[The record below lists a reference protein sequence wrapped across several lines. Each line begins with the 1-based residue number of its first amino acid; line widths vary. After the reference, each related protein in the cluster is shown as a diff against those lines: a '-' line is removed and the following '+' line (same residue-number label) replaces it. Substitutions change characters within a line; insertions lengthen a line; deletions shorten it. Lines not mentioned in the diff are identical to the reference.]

1 MWPILQFPGDLVTF
15 TVETRNEKLQFLQYD
30 DFMTEVSSAE
40 LISCHFL
47 FWYQGQIQRFWKS
60 GLYVSHQGWPTKKI
74 LGFRWS
80 KKTKITLEAI
90 SFWRNI
96 SISVFKFSPFLYTM
110 KACRCN
116 IINFS
121 KLTNPLIRKEK
132 KHAYSSQCE
141 NKKFVKLDFVLNK
154 LFHKTL

>member
-15 TVETRNEKLQFLQYD
+15 TVETLNEKLQLLQYD

-40 LISCHFL
+40 PISCHFL

-60 GLYVSHQGWPTKKI
+60 GLYVGHQDWPTKKI

-80 KKTKITLEAI
+80 KKTKITLKAI

-96 SISVFKFSPFLYTM
+96 SISVFKFSPFIFIYNESLPM
-110 KACRCN
+110 KYYQFFKTYKPFNKERGKA
-116 IINFS
+116 
-121 KLTNPLIRKEK
+121 LIQQSTWK
-132 KHAYSSQCE
+132 
-141 NKKFVKLDFVLNK
+141 
-154 LFHKTL
+154 

>member
-1 MWPILQFPGDLVTF
+1 
-15 TVETRNEKLQFLQYD
+15 
-30 DFMTEVSSAE
+30 
-40 LISCHFL
+40 
-47 FWYQGQIQRFWKS
+47 
-60 GLYVSHQGWPTKKI
+60 
-74 LGFRWS
+74 
-80 KKTKITLEAI
+80 
-90 SFWRNI
+90 
-96 SISVFKFSPFLYTM
+96 M

-132 KHAYSSQCE
+132 KHSYSSQCE